1 MKNITN
7 YQNKKVLVVGLAKS
21 GMNAAKLLK
30 ELGASV
36 TVNDRKNIDD
46 NPDAKELLDEGIQ
59 VITGGHPLSLL
70 DEGFELIVKNP
81 GIPYTN
87 PIIAKAME
95 KGLPIITEPELA
107 YEISEAPMIGVTGTN
122 GKTTTTTLISLML
135 NQERKQG
142 QAFVAGN
149 IGVSSVA
156 VAKKATQNDVIVTE
170 LSSFQLCGI
179 DKLKPEIAVITN
191 IYEAHTDYHQT
202 RENYV
207 KAKMRITENQDSNDF
222 FVINWDLEELRELA
236 KTSYAKV
243 IPFSRLAKIQT
254 GAYVKDGNICYQDE
268 VIMKTDDVNIP
279 GEHNIEN
286 ILAAIVVVKIKGVKN
301 SAIKDVLTTFTG
313 VRHRTQFVSTWH
325 HRKFYNDSK
334 ATNIEAT
341 EMAVKGFSQP
351 IILLAGGL
359 DRGFT
364 FEKLVPVLKQ
374 HVKAMIVFGETA
386 DLMKDAGEAAG
397 ITEIKRVTDVVAA
410 VPEAYKLST
419 DNDIILLSPAAASW
433 DQYPSFEVRG
443 DQYIDAVEKL
453 MQVEDN

>member
-21 GMNAAKLLK
+21 GLNAAKLLK
-30 ELGASV
+30 ELGAFV
-36 TVNDRKNIDD
+36 TVNDHKNIDD
-46 NPDAKELLDEGIQ
+46 NPEAKELLAEGIK

-70 DEGFELIVKNP
+70 DEDFELVVKNP

-87 PIIAKAME
+87 LLIAKAME

-142 QAFVAGN
+142 RAFVAGN
-149 IGVSSVA
+149 IGVPSVA
-156 VAKKATQNDVIVTE
+156 VAKKATKNDIIVTE

-191 IYEAHTDYHQT
+191 IYEAHTDYHKT

-207 KAKMRITENQDSNDF
+207 KAKMRITENQDSSDF
-222 FVINWDLEELRELA
+222 LVINWDLKELRELA
-236 KTSYAKV
+236 KISSANV
-243 IPFSRLAKIQT
+243 VPFSRLDEIET
-254 GAYVKDGNICYQDE
+254 GAYVKDGNIYYQNE
-268 VIMKTDDVNIP
+268 FIMKSDEVNIP

-286 ILAAIVVVKIKGVKN
+286 ALAAIVTAKIKGVTN
-301 SAIKDVLTTFTG
+301 AAIQEVLSTFTG
-313 VRHRTQFVSTWH
+313 VRHRTQFVSAWH
-325 HRKFYNDSK
+325 NRKFYNDSK

-364 FEKLVPVLKQ
+364 FEKLVPVLKA
-374 HVKAMIVFGETA
+374 HVKAMVVFGETA
-386 DLMKDAGEAAG
+386 DLMRNAGEAAG
-397 ITEIKRVTDVVAA
+397 ITQIKQVTDVVTA
-410 VPEAYKLST
+410 VPEAYKLS
-419 DNDIILLSPAAASW
+419 DNNDIILLSPASASW

-443 DQYIDAVEKL
+443 DKYIEAVEKL
-453 MQVEDN
+453 MQVEDK

>member
-1 MKNITN
+1 MKKITN

-21 GMNAAKLLK
+21 GLNAAKLLK
-30 ELGASV
+30 DLGAFV
-36 TVNDRKNIDD
+36 TVNDHKKIDD
-46 NPDAKELLDEGIQ
+46 NPEAKELLAEGIK

-70 DEGFELIVKNP
+70 DEDFELVVKNP

-87 PIIAKAME
+87 PLIAKAME

-142 QAFVAGN
+142 QAFMAGN
-149 IGVSSVA
+149 IGIPSVSVA
-156 VAKKATQNDVIVTE
+156 RKATKNDIIVTE

-179 DKLKPEIAVITN
+179 DQLKPEIAVITN

-207 KAKMRITENQDSNDF
+207 KAKMRITENQDSDDF
-222 FVINWDLEELRELA
+222 LVVNWDLEELHELVKA
-236 KTSYAKV
+236 SRAQIV
-243 IPFSRLAKIQT
+243 PFSRLDKIET
-254 GAYVKDGNICYQDE
+254 GAYVKDDNIYYQDE
-268 VIMKTDDVNIP
+268 LIMKTADINIP

-286 ILAAIVVVKIKGVKN
+286 ALAAITVVKIKGVTN
-301 SAIKDVLTTFTG
+301 SAIKEVLSTFTG
-313 VRHRTQFVSTWH
+313 VRHRTQFVSVWH
-325 HRKFYNDSK
+325 NRKFYNDSK

-364 FEKLVPVLKQ
+364 FEKLVPVLKE

-386 DLMKDAGEAAG
+386 DLMRSAGEAAG
-397 ITEIKRVTDVVAA
+397 ITEIKQVTDVVAA
-410 VPEAYKLST
+410 VPEAYKLSA

-443 DQYIDAVEKL
+443 DEYIDAVEKL
-453 MQVEDN
+453 MQEKDN